1 MFELKFNIEA
11 CQKEVFFIVK
21 IHLFYNIYDKEG
33 ITEY

>member
-11 CQKEVFFIVK
+11 CQKEVFLLSSLNF
-21 IHLFYNIYDKEG
+21 FYNIYDKEG